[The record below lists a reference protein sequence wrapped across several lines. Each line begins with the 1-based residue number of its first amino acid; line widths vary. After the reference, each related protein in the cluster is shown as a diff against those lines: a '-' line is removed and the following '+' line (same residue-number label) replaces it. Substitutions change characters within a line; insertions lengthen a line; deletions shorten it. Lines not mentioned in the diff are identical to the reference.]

1 MPPMDMNLLL
11 KTLRVDVPRFD
22 GLNVDNRIYR
32 INKFFSLHHIDPG
45 TRLAMVCKNFFLYIT
60 HVIKKDLINQ
70 IKGYN

>member
-45 TRLAMVCKNFFLYIT
+45 TRLAMVCKNFFFI
-60 HVIKKDLINQ
+60 HNSRDKKGFN
-70 IKGYN
+70 KSNKRV